1 MGAVTAR
8 TQPMQVDTLHRRI
21 TIRLLLTRADAGA
34 TVHLSPQLARWIA
47 GQLAA
52 MEGGADA

>member
-1 MGAVTAR
+1 MVAVTAR
-8 TQPMQVDTLHRRI
+8 PRPTPVDALHRRI